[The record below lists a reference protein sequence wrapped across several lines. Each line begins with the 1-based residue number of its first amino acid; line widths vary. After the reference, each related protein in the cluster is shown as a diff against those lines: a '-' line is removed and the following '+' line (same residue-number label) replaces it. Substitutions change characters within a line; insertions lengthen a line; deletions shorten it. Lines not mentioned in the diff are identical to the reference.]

1 MKEPISLDYKRQ
13 VKQTLKYLED
23 AEAQKRDAELALAL
37 LEGTDRQDKH
47 GLPYI
52 EFLSSDAEN
61 DGREALCRLLECGVV
76 PGEVQIVLAEVF
88 EPRGHSPLKA
98 VLKRRTQGHPTHVSR
113 DIQIACRVYN
123 LRKKGEKN
131 AVAKV
136 AKEIGKDARNVAIQQ
151 VSRGLRKIYR
161 GPAALEAIVRKR
173 LFGSN

>member
-1 MKEPISLDYKRQ
+1 
-13 VKQTLKYLED
+13 
-23 AEAQKRDAELALAL
+23 
-37 LEGTDRQDKH
+37 
-47 GLPYI
+47 
-52 EFLSSDAEN
+52 
-61 DGREALCRLLECGVV
+61 V